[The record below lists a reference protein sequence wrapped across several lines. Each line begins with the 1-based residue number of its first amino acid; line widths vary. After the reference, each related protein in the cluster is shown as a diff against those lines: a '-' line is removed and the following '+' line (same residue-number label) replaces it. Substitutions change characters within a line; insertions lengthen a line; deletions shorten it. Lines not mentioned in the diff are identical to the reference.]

1 MRIGNYGKKPNSGTR
16 VNQEMEGRGS
26 ARNAFRGCDVT
37 EPVDCATYINPT
49 LAFPDFPEIVNTVLK
64 NMEAAEGSPS
74 EIQGQVQETSITS
87 KPNSSTDKV
96 LTSTES
102 KRQRKGYLP
111 SESVKILRDWLYEHR
126 FKAYPSEAEK
136 QMLSEQTNLSFLQI
150 SNWFINAR
158 RRVLPEMLQQ
168 DVNDPNH
175 LKDKAVD
182 EAQQQSTDHFVQV
195 KSGAKLP
202 DKVQCLPES
211 LLPVGQES
219 EERLTDPEF
228 VPRQKLIL
236 NAQPKKKVKIS
247 TSESFSSESV
257 WPEEYEDFSS
267 FHLLVDAAVQ
277 KAAEMELQKKQEL
290 DP

>member
-1 MRIGNYGKKPNSGTR
+1 I
-16 VNQEMEGRGS
+16 
-26 ARNAFRGCDVT
+26 
-37 EPVDCATYINPT
+37 
-49 LAFPDFPEIVNTVLK
+49 
-64 NMEAAEGSPS
+64 S
-74 EIQGQVQETSITS
+74 ESDTFF
-87 KPNSSTDKV
+87 DKV

-211 LLPVGQES
+211 LL
-219 EERLTDPEF
+219 
-228 VPRQKLIL
+228 
-236 NAQPKKKVKIS
+236 
-247 TSESFSSESV
+247 ESFSSESV

-277 KAAEMELQKKQEL
+277 KAAEMELQKKQEEGL
-290 DP
+290 YPLKEAPIPFLSLSLG

>member
-1 MRIGNYGKKPNSGTR
+1 
-16 VNQEMEGRGS
+16 
-26 ARNAFRGCDVT
+26 
-37 EPVDCATYINPT
+37 
-49 LAFPDFPEIVNTVLK
+49 
-64 NMEAAEGSPS
+64 MEATEDSPS

-87 KPNSSTDKV
+87 KPNNSTDKV

-136 QMLSEQTNLSFLQI
+136 RMLSEQTNLSFLQI

-175 LKDKAVD
+175 LKDKAID

-228 VPRQKLIL
+228 VPSQKLIL
-236 NAQPKKKVKIS
+236 NSQPKKKVKIS